1 MPEPRRFLT
10 RRIAGPLALTAAVA
24 GLALLAASR
33 STTRAESTAP
43 ATPPRV
49 RVALARSQDV
59 PREATFTGR
68 VEAIHRVELRSRVS
82 GALERVLF
90 REGEHVTAGTAL
102 FQLDA
107 RPFTNALLRARADV
121 SALAARVARAR
132 DEFARA
138 ERLVASD
145 AVSAEELER
154 RRSELASL
162 AAQHDGA
169 RAAEADAALQLEW
182 ATVTAPVSGVIGR
195 AEVTSGNLVTG
206 GPGDGTRLAL
216 LHSMDPVYVYFDL
229 DPGTA
234 HHAASTPRSAWR
246 AIVTPFEGGAPA
258 EGRIDFIDNV
268 IGPQTG
274 TRTVRA
280 RIPNPAGRFP
290 PGSAVRVTFRHGTL
304 ERATV
309 IPEIAIG
316 SDQGARYVLIATS
329 DGTVEHRP
337 VSLGARSGGWR
348 VVLGDSVKPGEQIV
362 LPGMPGLRAGLT
374 VSAEPEV
381 MP

>member
-1 MPEPRRFLT
+1 L
-10 RRIAGPLALTAAVA
+10 
-24 GLALLAASR
+24 
-33 STTRAESTAP
+33 
-43 ATPPRV
+43 
-49 RVALARSQDV
+49 
-59 PREATFTGR
+59 
-68 VEAIHRVELRSRVS
+68 
-82 GALERVLF
+82 
-90 REGEHVTAGTAL
+90 
-102 FQLDA
+102 
-107 RPFTNALLRARADV
+107 
-121 SALAARVARAR
+121 
-132 DEFARA
+132 
-138 ERLVASD
+138 D

-154 RRSELASL
+154 RRSEPASL

-169 RAAEADAALQLEW
+169 RAAEADAALQLEL
-182 ATVTAPVSGVIGR
+182 ATCDEVS
-195 AEVTSGNLVTG
+195 A
-206 GPGDGTRLAL
+206 GDGTRLAL